1 MPSAALSAAMPPP
14 LQQTRPQPT
23 GQLTLRERFIL
34 QTRTSFSPIAFIVPA
49 ADAGITMAHPPR
61 GYPRDWSD
69 GGGAFAY
76 NYGAE
81 IGRHTT
87 AGYAHFVAAAILRED
102 PRYFHSTSRNYFSRT
117 LHAMVFTLVDR
128 SDSGRHT
135 LAVSNFAGSVAGGFV
150 GMSWEPDGF
159 SDVTHAYQRSA
170 VELTT
175 FAGHNLIGV
184 FSPELTRLAV
194 KLHMSKAQ
202 GALMPDS
209 TAPVPDQQSGQTAPK
224 PSPKN

>member
-1 MPSAALSAAMPPP
+1 MPSASLSAAMPPP

-23 GQLTLRERFIL
+23 GHLTLRERFVS
-34 QTRTSFSPIAFIVPA
+34 QTKTSFSPIAFIVPA
-49 ADAGITMAHPPR
+49 ADAGITMAHPPTR
-61 GYPRDWSD
+61 YPRDWSD
-69 GGGAFAY
+69 GGGAFAR

-81 IGRHTT
+81 FGRHTT

-102 PRYFHSTSRNYFSRT
+102 PRYFHSERSNYAARI
-117 LHAMVFTLVDR
+117 LHALAFTIVDR

-135 LAVSNFAGSVAGGFV
+135 LAVSNFAGSAAGGFV

-159 SDVTHAYQRSA
+159 DDATHAYQRSA

-175 FAGHNLIGV
+175 FAGHNLIAE
-184 FSPELTRLAV
+184 FSPELSRIAV
-194 KLHMSKAQ
+194 KLHMAKAQ

-209 TAPVPDQQSGQTAPK
+209 TAPVPDQQPGQTAPK